1 MEPGRARSVY
11 RGAYLSVSLEIWDGR
26 EREIVERPDVVA
38 IVAVDRAGAVTLVRQ
53 VRPPARQ
60 ELLEVPAGRVEAG
73 EALLESARR
82 ELAEETGLRGGRWT
96 AGPSFWTTP
105 GFCREQVHLFFAEE
119 LDAGEASPD
128 DGEELELVRVRAD
141 ELEERLG
148 EIHDGKS
155 LVALL
160 LYLRAQATGASL
172 VDVDSEGGDM
182 VPPP

>member
-1 MEPGRARSVY
+1 MEPERARSVY
-11 RGAYLSVSLEIWDGR
+11 RGAFLTVTLERWNGR

-38 IVAVDRAGAVTLVRQ
+38 IVAVDRARAVTLVRQ
-53 VRPPARQ
+53 VRPPARR
-60 ELLEVPAGRVEAG
+60 ELLEVPAGRVEPG
-73 EALLESARR
+73 ESPLESARR

-105 GFCREQVHLFFAEE
+105 GFCRERVHLFFAEE

-128 DGEELELVRVRAD
+128 DGEELELVRVQAG

-160 LYLRAQATGASL
+160 LYLRAAAAGRPLAGA
-172 VDVDSEGGDM
+172 DGEGGDM
-182 VPPP
+182 VSPP

>member
-1 MEPGRARSVY
+1 MQPERARRVY
-11 RGAYLSVSLEIWDGR
+11 EGQYLGVSLEVWNGR

-38 IVAVDRAGAVTLVRQ
+38 VVAIDREGAVTLVRQ
-53 VRPPARQ
+53 ARPPARR
-60 ELLEVPAGRVEAG
+60 ELLEIPAGRVEPG

-82 ELAEETGLRGGRWT
+82 ELAEETGLRGGRWA

-105 GFCREQVHLFFAEE
+105 GFCRERVHLFVAEDLE
-119 LDAGEASPD
+119 PGEASPD
-128 DGEELELVRVRAD
+128 EGEELELVRVPVD
-141 ELEERLG
+141 ELDRRLG

-160 LYLRAQATGASL
+160 LYLRAKTTGAPFAL
-172 VDVDSEGGDM
+172 AESEGEGM